1 MSDSLLEAANAAH
14 VDRPRSAASRC
25 GRSVG
30 SASSCT
36 AQSRCPAASTA
47 TFGDLD
53 VAVPR
58 DAARQVPALFQAA
71 GYEAD
76 RRFNAA
82 QGDRRMIFHG
92 PVGKVDVFVG
102 VFEMC
107 HRLDLSPRLTLER
120 DTLTALGPADD
131 QAPGRRG
138 QPEGRRRCRR
148 CCSPSTRSTRGRA
161 TISTS
166 RTSGGSSTTTGGCGG
181 PRRERSSLSPSGAP
195 TWPLRREEL
204 AGALEDAPKG
214 KRFRV
219 RARIGER
226 KRWYELP
233 DEIK

>member
-1 MSDSLLEAANAAH
+1 MSDSLLEAANQLTSTGQERGVALRALGGVGILLH
-14 VDRPRSAASRC
+14 CPIALSG
-25 GRSVG
+25 GRH
-30 SASSCT
+30 
-36 AQSRCPAASTA
+36 R

-58 DAARQVPALFQAA
+58 DAARQVPPLFEAV

-120 DTLTALGPADD
+120 DTLTASDLLMTKLQVVEVNQKDVDDAALLLAEHALDEGPGDHID
-131 QAPGRRG
+131 L
-138 QPEGRRRCRR
+138 
-148 CCSPSTRSTRGRA
+148 TY
-161 TISTS
+161 
-166 RTSGGSSTTTGGCGG
+166 
-181 PRRERSSLSPSGAP
+181 
-195 TWPLRREEL
+195 LRRLVYDDWGLWRTATGTLEFVAERRADVAAPAREI